1 MIGMSCLTVTIW
13 YSKVNHMNTL
23 EYSKQV
29 AENVS
34 KALDGANLSVSAAA
48 EKTGIPRTT
57 LSRHL
62 NHPETAPFDVIELS
76 RIASITRKT
85 VNSLTRF
92 KATPALADK
101 EAR

>member
-1 MIGMSCLTVTIW
+1 MLDSDYLV
-13 YSKVNHMNTL
+13 SKVNHMNTL

-62 NHPETAPFDVIELS
+62 NHPISIHAPQWGATIERVHVNFPLTISIHAPQWGATA
-76 RIASITRKT
+76 
-85 VNSLTRF
+85 
-92 KATPALADK
+92 
-101 EAR
+101 